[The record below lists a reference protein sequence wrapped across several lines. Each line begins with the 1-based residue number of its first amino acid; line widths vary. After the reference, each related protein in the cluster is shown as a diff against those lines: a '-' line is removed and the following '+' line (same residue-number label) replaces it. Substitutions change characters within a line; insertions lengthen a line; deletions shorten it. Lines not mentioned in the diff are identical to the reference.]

1 MIRVIMKAMVVNDK
15 KILILKR
22 HPKQKVAPGK
32 WEMTGGKLEIDESLE
47 ECLIREVKEE
57 TNIDIEID
65 RILYATDHN
74 TEILG
79 KVVIIVYLCN
89 PKNTNVKISHEHSDY
104 NWVKVEDFKKIVFK
118 EIVEDLDKYGALN
131 IKELKQK
138 DA

>member
-1 MIRVIMKAMVVNDK
+1 MIRVIMKAMVLKNN

-32 WEMTGGKLEIDESLE
+32 WEMTGGKLEIEESLE

-57 TNIDIEID
+57 TNIDIEIK

-79 KVVIIVYLCN
+79 KVVLIVYLCE
-89 PKNTNVKISHEHSDY
+89 PKNEEVKLSHEHSDFK
-104 NWVKVEDFKKIVFK
+104 WVEVKEFRRTVYS
-118 EIVEDLDKYGALN
+118 EIVDDMDKYGALS
-131 IKELKQK
+131 IEELKT
-138 DA
+138 